1 MYSPIL
7 PSPLGRIELD
17 LLGPG
22 SGDVAHPSLSSSSF
36 STKPEAGDGA
46 YPSGSTFSYST
57 KPGSF
62 SHPFYKA
69 PSISHS
75 SPSLLHPYSP
85 IPPFIRPFP
94 FCSAPPPILSLEPF
108 HVSYHKLSEYSSYPF
123 SPSFSPSPSY
133 FNFSPTYLKRNEPR
147 FIYPEYAPN
156 PSFHTNPDTEQT
168 QEMQARN

>member
-22 SGDVAHPSLSSSSF
+22 SGDVAHPSLSSSFF
-36 STKPEAGDGA
+36 STKPESGDGA

-62 SHPFYKA
+62 CHPFYKA

-108 HVSYHKLSEYSSYPF
+108 HVSYHKLSEYSSYPL